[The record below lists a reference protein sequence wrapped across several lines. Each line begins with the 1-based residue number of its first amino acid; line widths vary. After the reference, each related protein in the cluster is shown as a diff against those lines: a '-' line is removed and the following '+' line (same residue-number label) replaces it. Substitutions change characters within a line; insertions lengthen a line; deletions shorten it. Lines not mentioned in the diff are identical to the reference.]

1 VADERD
7 TIFLRELEVDCI
19 IGVND
24 WERMVKQTVSIDY
37 EIPCDIRPAA
47 ETDDID
53 EAIDY
58 KSISKWIID
67 FVEDSEYYLIE
78 TLAERLALGCLEEFD
93 IPEITLTVRKPG
105 AVRHSRTVGVSITR
119 DRDDL

>member
-1 VADERD
+1 MEEDRD
-7 TIFLRELEVDCI
+7 TIFLKELEVDCI

-67 FVEDSEYYLIE
+67 FVEDSDFYLLE
-78 TLAERLALGCLEEFD
+78 ALAESIAIGCLDRFD
-93 IPEITLTVRKPG
+93 LPEISLTVRKPG
-105 AVRHSRTVGVSITR
+105 AVRHSQTVGVSITR
-119 DRDDL
+119 DQSDV

>member
-1 VADERD
+1 MGKSDK
-7 TIFLRELEVDCI
+7 IFLKELEVDCI

-47 ETDDID
+47 ESDDIED
-53 EAIDY
+53 ATDY

-67 FVEDSEYYLIE
+67 FVEDSEFYLIE
-78 TLAERLALGCLEEFD
+78 TLAQRIAEGCLENFD
-93 IPEITLTVRKPG
+93 IPEIELTVRKPG
-105 AVRHSRTVGVSITR
+105 AVRHSQTVGISITR
-119 DRDDL
+119 TQDDL

>member
-1 VADERD
+1 MSDRDD
-7 TIFLRELEVDCI
+7 TIFLKELEVDCI

-67 FVEDSEYYLIE
+67 FVENSEYYLIE
-78 TLAERLALGCLEEFD
+78 TLAERVAIGLLEEFEL
-93 IPEITLTVRKPG
+93 PEVSLTVRKPG
-105 AVRHSRTVGVSITR
+105 AVRHSQTVGVSITR

>member
-1 VADERD
+1 MADDR
-7 TIFLRELEVDCI
+7 IFLEELEVDCI

-47 ETDDID
+47 ETDDI
-53 EAIDY
+53 EQALDY

-67 FVEDSEYYLIE
+67 FVEESEFYLIE
-78 TLAERLALGCLEEFD
+78 SLAERLALGCLEEFD
-93 IPEITLTVRKPG
+93 IREISITVRKPG
-105 AVRHSRTVGVSITR
+105 AIRHSQTVGVSITR
-119 DRDDL
+119 DQRDL

>member
-1 VADERD
+1 MSDRDD
-7 TIFLRELEVDCI
+7 TIFLKELEVDCI

-78 TLAERLALGCLEEFD
+78 TLAEGIATGLLEEFEV
-93 IPEITLTVRKPG
+93 PEVSLTVRKPG
-105 AVRHSRTVGVSITR
+105 AVRHSQTVGVSITR